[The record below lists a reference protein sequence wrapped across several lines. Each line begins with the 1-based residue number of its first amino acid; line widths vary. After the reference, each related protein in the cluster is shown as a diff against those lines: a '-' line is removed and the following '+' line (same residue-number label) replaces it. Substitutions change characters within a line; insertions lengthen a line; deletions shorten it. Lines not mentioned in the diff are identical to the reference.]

1 MNSPLTST
9 RDYAIDHV
17 RFILI
22 FAVVFAHLLEVCA
35 PFPGCFL
42 IYKLIYTFHMPAFI
56 FLFGYNIRYSS
67 RKIIYRWCLPYMAF
81 QCAYLFFAKHILKS
95 GVEFQFSTPYWLLWY
110 MLACIYYQLLLP
122 LFDTDHKG
130 RQVIAVLSTFVISLL
145 VGFVQTVGYYMS
157 LSRFFVFQPW
167 FLLGYYCK
175 KHNLLERLSCKPKIR
190 SFILLGSAAVMA
202 MLVPSVCTMPNRIL
216 YGSYFY
222 AGCNGT
228 VWMRV
233 TSSVMAF
240 AAILFLCVGMKPYL
254 RRKLPLITTIG
265 QHTWPIFLLHGFL
278 IKAIPVYFPE
288 LVSTPWRVLLL
299 ACAILVLAGNPFC
312 TKAVYYASFSWL
324 EKYDTRK

>member
-110 MLACIYYQLLLP
+110 MLVCIYYQLLLP

-175 KHNLLERLSCKPKIR
+175 KHDLLEVLSCKPKIR
-190 SFILLGSAAVMA
+190 SFILLGSAAVMV
-202 MLVPSVCTMPNRIL
+202 MLVPSVCTMPNGIL

-222 AGCNGT
+222 AGCSGT
-228 VWMRV
+228 IWMRA
-233 TSSVMAF
+233 TASVMAF

-254 RRKLPLITTIG
+254 HWKLPLITTIG

-288 LVSTPWRVLLL
+288 LVSTTWRVLLL
-299 ACAILVLAGNPFC
+299 TCAILVLAGNPFC

-324 EKYDTRK
+324 EKYDTRI

>member
-1 MNSPLTST
+1 MNARLTST
-9 RDYAIDHV
+9 RDYAIDHI

-35 PFPGCFL
+35 PFPGSL
-42 IYKLIYTFHMPAFI
+42 VLYKLIYAFHMPAFI
-56 FLFGYNIRYSS
+56 FLFGYNIRYSP
-67 RKIIYRWCLPYMAF
+67 RKIIYRWCLPYLTF
-81 QCAYLFFAKHILKS
+81 QCLYLFFSKQILKS
-95 GVEFQFSTPYWLLWY
+95 GLVFQFITPFWLLWY
-110 MLACIYYQLLLP
+110 MLACTYYQLLLP

-130 RQVIAVLSTFVISLL
+130 RQVLAVLSTFVISLL
-145 VGFVQTVGYYMS
+145 VGFDQNVGYYMS

-175 KHNLLERLSCKPKIR
+175 KHDLFERLSCKPKIR
-190 SFILLGSAAVMA
+190 FPILLGSAAVMV
-202 MLVPSVCTMPNRIL
+202 MLFPAVRTMPNGIL
-216 YGSYFY
+216 YGSYCY

-228 VWMRV
+228 VWMRA
-233 TSSVMAF
+233 TASIMAF
-240 AAILFLCVGMKPYL
+240 AAILFLCVGLKPYL

-278 IKAIPVYFPE
+278 IKAIPVHFPE

-299 ACAILVLAGNPFC
+299 TCTVLVLAGNPFC
-312 TKAVYYASFSWL
+312 SKAVYYASFSWL

>member
-175 KHNLLERLSCKPKIR
+175 KHDLLEGLSCKPKIR

-202 MLVPSVCTMPNRIL
+202 MLVPFVCTMPNGIL

-240 AAILFLCVGMKPYL
+240 ASILFLCVGMKPYL
-254 RRKLPLITTIG
+254 RWKLPLITTIG

-299 ACAILVLAGNPFC
+299 TCAILVLAGNPFC

>member
-110 MLACIYYQLLLP
+110 MLVCIYYQLLLP

-175 KHNLLERLSCKPKIR
+175 KHDLLEGLSCKPKIR
-190 SFILLGSAAVMA
+190 SFILLGSAAVMV
-202 MLVPSVCTMPNRIL
+202 MLVPSVCTMPNGIL

-240 AAILFLCVGMKPYL
+240 VAILFLCVGMKPYL

-299 ACAILVLAGNPFC
+299 TCAILVLAGNPFC

>member
-22 FAVVFAHLLEVCA
+22 FAVVFAHLLEVC
-35 PFPGCFL
+35 PSFPGRML
-42 IYKLIYTFHMPAFI
+42 IYKLIYAFHMPAFI
-56 FLFGYNIRYSS
+56 FLFGYNIRYSL
-67 RKIIYRWCLPYMAF
+67 RKIIYRWGLPYLTF
-81 QCAYLFFAKHILKS
+81 QFLYLLFSRQILRS
-95 GVEFQFSTPYWLLWY
+95 GAEFQFTTPFWLLWY

-130 RQVIAVLSTFVISLL
+130 MQVLAVLSTFVMSLL
-145 VGFVQTVGYYMS
+145 VGFYQKVGYYMS

-175 KHNLLERLSCKPKIR
+175 KHNLLERLSCNPKIQLP
-190 SFILLGSAAVMA
+190 ILLASAAVMA
-202 MLVPSVCTMPNRIL
+202 MLVPSVCTMPNGIL

-228 VWMRV
+228 VWMRA
-233 TSSVMAF
+233 TASVMAF

-254 RRKLPLITTIG
+254 HWKLPLITTIG

-299 ACAILVLAGNPFC
+299 TCAILVLAGNHFC